1 MEWICPAGI
10 WTCLR
15 LMTSLFLT
23 IPSFQNG
30 DVYPMPDPLGILEG
44 GNLFSGLPA
53 CKHLQWAIVWGGVN
67 GEEKPWWAGYKH
79 GCHKGGQRG

>member
-23 IPSFQNG
+23 IPPFQNG
-30 DVYPMPDPLGILEG
+30 NVYPMPAPLGILEG

-53 CKHLQWAIVWGGVN
+53 CKQFL
-67 GEEKPWWAGYKH
+67 GYSMGRGKWRRETLV
-79 GCHKGGQRG
+79 GWVQAQLSQRWSEG